1 MSFFVR
7 LYSSSCSVFGF
18 VKPLLWQWSCAVQNL
33 DACSTTPPLF
43 CEILCSV
50 GKKRQPQASEAKAAS
65 KALIL
70 LDGMQRQYES
80 EASASV
86 RQKVKTEPQGTTG
99 RELGNRPLLTF
110 FLTHQGWNPNLM
122 SSWGSLSWR
131 AHQPCRTS
139 GSHGLSTS
147 KPATAR
153 YEDLEDTSF
162 VNPLWLCEAGRA

>member
-1 MSFFVR
+1 M
-7 LYSSSCSVFGF
+7 
-18 VKPLLWQWSCAVQNL
+18 
-33 DACSTTPPLF
+33 
-43 CEILCSV
+43 
-50 GKKRQPQASEAKAAS
+50 GKKHQPQASEAKAAS

-70 LDGMQRQYES
+70 LEGMQRQYES

-86 RQKVKTEPQGTTG
+86 RKKVKTEPQGTTG

-110 FLTHQGWNPNLM
+110 FVTHQGWNQNLM

-153 YEDLEDTSF
+153 YEDLEDLEDTSF